1 MSKQGT
7 SDLYLSPDQQDL
19 LVAALNSNHPSDQ
32 ANRQRS
38 DSQNLQYTP
47 NMSSNPASGQL
58 DYSGDD
64 SPYLDFDPEGEFDDS
79 FDYDNNG
86 RMIGDLP
93 DGLPGDLHDK
103 RKSIDGKDDDDE
115 GGGKRRESKKPGR
128 KPLMSEPTSV
138 CILSALLQTGLTIT
152 ETQSPKSSCST
163 SLP

>member
-38 DSQNLQYTP
+38 DSENLQYTP

-93 DGLPGDLHDK
+93 GGLPGDLHDK

-138 CILSALLQTGLTIT
+138 CILSALLQTGLTIS
-152 ETQSPKSSCST
+152 ETQSPKPSCSK